1 MVSAILEQRESE
13 SGIPA
18 MDQELADRDHSYLGY
33 LEVNNSGRLTQWKV
47 LVIDELTKK
56 IIDNVVKEDDILSEN
71 IANIERIEE
80 KREMNPDM
88 DAIYLLSPQPH
99 IVDCL
104 LADFERRRYR
114 KSYLVWTAL
123 LDPQMRRRLDQS
135 KQVQEQMA
143 GFETLSIDYFPR
155 ESHLITFRDPWS
167 FPILYHPACNNLV
180 LGHMQTLSQKIT
192 GICVS
197 LGEYPKVRYYRPRNP
212 NHEASVLCT
221 HLAKFVQE
229 ELDAYANFNRNWPP
243 PSTRPQGVL
252 VITDRSMDIMA
263 PLIHE
268 FTYQAM
274 AHDLLPIKEGDK
286 VLYKTVVNEGTAQE
300 EEKDME
306 IGEKDKIWV
315 NNRHSHMKDTIEK
328 LMGDFQ
334 KFIDDNPNF
343 TNSEDATSLNAIKD
357 MLAGLPQFQEM
368 KEAYSLHLSMAQECM
383 NIFQHRKLPD
393 VASVEQSLAT
403 GLDEDYRKPKNLA
416 DQVVRLLDDESIG
429 PADRLRLIMLY
440 IINRDG
446 MIQDDIQRLLA
457 HAALPPQNAEAI
469 TNLDLIGA
477 HTTKAAL
484 KDVKPQTQPLFP
496 KKTAPTAQSE
506 EYALSR
512 FEPMVKLMLEDISK
526 GALDQMTFP
535 YTRAPV
541 DSSEELAA
549 QQQTSLRSAK
559 PTWAR
564 NRMSAAESRQRI
576 IVFMAGGATYSESR
590 ACYEVSKATG
600 KDIFLATSHMV
611 TPALYV
617 RQVGDLSDDR
627 RRLDL
632 PIDRPKPKAPDH
644 LFIRNDPRPVALP
657 SDPRSRSGGGTMG
670 FPAGP
675 GRPGQS
681 RSPGPPATP
690 QKSSG
695 YSNAAPN
702 PYDRHP
708 PQPPT
713 AGLAAMN
720 MNSAPGQP
728 IPLNSGMNGSAP
740 IKGKLE
746 KKGKHKEEG
755 GEKEKKKRGFFGSKK

>member
-1 MVSAILEQRESE
+1 MVSAILEQREIILDTLKAITR
-13 SGIPA
+13 G
-18 MDQELADRDHSYLGY
+18 D
-33 LEVNNSGRLTQWKV
+33 WKV
-47 LVIDELTKK
+47 LVIDESTKK
-56 IIDNVVKEDDILSEN
+56 IIDNVVKEDDILNEN

-80 KREMNPDM
+80 RREMNPDM

-114 KSYLVWTAL
+114 KSFLVWTAL
-123 LDPQMRRRLDQS
+123 LDPQMRRRLDVS

-143 GFETLSIDYFPR
+143 GFETLSIDFFPR

-167 FPILYHPACNNLV
+167 FPILYHPACNSLV
-180 LGHMQTLSQKIT
+180 LSHMQLLSQKIT
-192 GICVS
+192 GICVT
-197 LGEYPKVRYYRPRNP
+197 LGEYPKVRYYKPRNP
-212 NHEASVLCT
+212 LHEASVLCS

-229 ELDAYANFNRNWPP
+229 ELDAYAKFNQNWPP

-274 AHDLLPIKEGDK
+274 AHDLLPIKDGEK
-286 VLYKTVVNEGTAQE
+286 TFYRTVVNEGTGQA

-315 NNRHSHMKDTIEK
+315 NNRHMHMKDTIEK

-383 NIFQHRKLPD
+383 NIFQQRKLPD
-393 VASVEQSLAT
+393 IASVEQTLAT
-403 GLDEDYRKPKNLA
+403 GLDEDFRKPKNLL

-440 IINRDG
+440 IIFRDG
-446 MIQDDIQRLLA
+446 MIQNDIQRLLA
-457 HAALPPQNAEAI
+457 HAGLPPQDAEVI

-477 HTTKAAL
+477 HTIKTNL
-484 KDVKPQTQPLFP
+484 KDVKPPPQPLFP
-496 KKTAPTAQSE
+496 TKAASLAQNE

-512 FEPMVKLMLEDISK
+512 FEPMVKLMLEGISK
-526 GALDQMTFP
+526 GNLDQMTFP
-535 YTRAPV
+535 YIRPPI
-541 DSSEELAA
+541 DNSDELAA

-564 NRMSAAESRQRI
+564 NRTSNVESRQRI
-576 IVFMAGGATYSESR
+576 IVFIAGGATYSESR

-617 RQVGDLSDDR
+617 RQVGDLTADR
-627 RRLDL
+627 RVLDL

-644 LFIRNDPRPVALP
+644 LFARNDPRPAAP
-657 SDPRSRSGGGTMG
+657 
-670 FPAGP
+670 PAGP
-675 GRPGQS
+675 GIRPGMRGLPGGPGGPAQI
-681 RSPGPPATP
+681 RSPGPPPPP
-690 QKSSG
+690 QKSPS
-695 YSNAAPN
+695 YNTRPN
-702 PYDRHP
+702 PYDRP
-708 PQPPT
+708 APQPPT
-713 AGLAAMN
+713 AALANMSMN
-720 MNSAPGQP
+720 NSSPGGS
-728 IPLNSGMNGSAP
+728 IPLNGANGAQSTP
-740 IKGKLE
+740 SHGKLD
-746 KKGKHKEEG
+746 KKSKNKGNGEG
-755 GEKEKKKRGFFGSKK
+755 GEKEKKKRGFFGQKK

>member
-13 SGIPA
+13 HTGCN
-18 MDQELADRDHSYLGY
+18 LGY
-33 LEVNNSGRLTQWKV
+33 LESDNSGRFRSYAK
-47 LVIDELTKK
+47 
-56 IIDNVVKEDDILSEN
+56 NRED
-71 IANIERIEE
+71 IERIEE
-80 KREMNPDM
+80 RREMNPDM

-114 KSYLVWTAL
+114 KSFLVWTAL
-123 LDPQMRRRLDQS
+123 LDPQMRRRLDVS

-143 GFETLSIDYFPR
+143 GFETLSIDFFPR

-167 FPILYHPACNNLV
+167 FPILYHPACNSLV
-180 LGHMQTLSQKIT
+180 LSHMQLLSQK
-192 GICVS
+192 
-197 LGEYPKVRYYRPRNP
+197 
-212 NHEASVLCT
+212 
-221 HLAKFVQE
+221 E
-229 ELDAYANFNRNWPP
+229 ELDAYAKFNQNWPP

-274 AHDLLPIKEGDK
+274 AHDLLPIKDGEK
-286 VLYKTVVNEGTAQE
+286 TFYRTVVNEGTGQA

-315 NNRHSHMKDTIEK
+315 NNRHMHMKDTIEK

-383 NIFQHRKLPD
+383 NIFQQRKLPD
-393 VASVEQSLAT
+393 IASVEQTLAT
-403 GLDEDYRKPKNLA
+403 GLDEDFRKPKNLL

-440 IINRDG
+440 IIFRDG
-446 MIQDDIQRLLA
+446 MIQNDIQRLLA
-457 HAALPPQNAEAI
+457 HAGLPPQDAEVI

-477 HTTKAAL
+477 HTIKTNL
-484 KDVKPQTQPLFP
+484 KDVKPPPQPLFP
-496 KKTAPTAQSE
+496 TKAASLAQNE

-512 FEPMVKLMLEDISK
+512 FEPMVKLMLEGISK
-526 GALDQMTFP
+526 GNLDQMTFP
-535 YTRAPV
+535 YIRPPI
-541 DSSEELAA
+541 DNSDELAA

-564 NRMSAAESRQRI
+564 NRTSNVESRQRI
-576 IVFMAGGATYSESR
+576 IVFIAGGATYSESR

-617 RQVGDLSDDR
+617 RQVGDLTADR
-627 RRLDL
+627 RVLDL

-644 LFIRNDPRPVALP
+644 LFARNDPRPAAP
-657 SDPRSRSGGGTMG
+657 
-670 FPAGP
+670 PAGP
-675 GRPGQS
+675 GIRPGMRGLPGGPGGPAQI
-681 RSPGPPATP
+681 RSPGPPPPP
-690 QKSSG
+690 QKSPS
-695 YSNAAPN
+695 YNTRPN
-702 PYDRHP
+702 PYDRP
-708 PQPPT
+708 APQPPT
-713 AGLAAMN
+713 AALANMSMN
-720 MNSAPGQP
+720 NSSPGGS
-728 IPLNSGMNGSAP
+728 IPLNGANGAQSTP
-740 IKGKLE
+740 SHGKLD
-746 KKGKHKEEG
+746 KKSKNKGNGEG
-755 GEKEKKKRGFFGSKK
+755 GEKEKKKRGFFGQKK